1 MKDFLLTKF
10 DFEYA
15 NQAQLWGR
23 LLDFY
28 KNPLSSILIHSSKIH
43 TGCGAAR
50 CISGSQR
57 EESGSVF
64 FFFFF
69 LWLHLRRMG
78 VPRLGVELDLHLRPV
93 PQFVAMLDP

>member
-64 FFFFF
+64 FFFFLF
-69 LWLHLRRMG
+69 MV
-78 VPRLGVELDLHLRPV
+78 VPAAYGSSQARVELDLHLRPV